1 MTADGNRTA
10 RESAAP
16 SGAEDGGGG
25 PACLTLPRVTCET
38 VIAHE
43 DVERF
48 YQLYL
53 KAFGPLRAL
62 AAARQVLHRSEFLEQ
77 MLDPRVWKFVAW
89 DHEHRAAGLTTLTR
103 DLATVP
109 WISPEY
115 FAHRYPE
122 QTARRAVYYWG
133 FTLTLPSR
141 RRNRL
146 FLAMLTAIG
155 EVVSADRGV
164 CGYDIC
170 AYNNATMGLANQVEE
185 LSHRLANVTFEVL
198 DSQTYYAATL
208 S

>member
-1 MTADGNRTA
+1 MTVDRNRTA
-10 RESAAP
+10 VTHRP
-16 SGAEDGGGG
+16 SPDVEVGSRPGVRA
-25 PACLTLPRVTCET
+25 LPRVTRER

-53 KAFGPLRAL
+53 AAFGPLRAR

-89 DHEHRAAGLTTLTR
+89 DHEDRAVGLTTLTR
-103 DLATVP
+103 DLDTVP

-115 FAHRYPE
+115 FAERYPE

-133 FTLTLPSR
+133 FTLTLPAR
-141 RRNRL
+141 RRNRI

-155 EVVSADRGV
+155 KVVSADRGV

-170 AYNNATMGLANQVEE
+170 AYNNATMELAHHIEQ
-185 LSHRLANVTFEVL
+185 LSQQLTDVTFEVL
-198 DSQTYYAATL
+198 DTQTYYCATI